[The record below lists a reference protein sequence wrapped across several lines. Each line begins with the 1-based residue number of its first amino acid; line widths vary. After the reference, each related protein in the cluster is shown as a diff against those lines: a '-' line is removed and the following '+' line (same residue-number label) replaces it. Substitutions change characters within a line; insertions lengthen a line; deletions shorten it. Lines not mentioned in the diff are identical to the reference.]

1 MRLDVWRV
9 LMTMFSGTFYYTICR
24 LRLFVEFYS
33 ILLLWLL
40 RADVSGYPS
49 ERRLTCP
56 NLRPPKSP
64 PNLLKV
70 GTAMRVGCNLR
81 LRRAMVMTML
91 PHVKGVYHLC
101 ML

>member
-1 MRLDVWRV
+1 MSRCVASADDDVFGYV
-9 LMTMFSGTFYYTICR
+9 LLYYMSSATLCGI
-24 LRLFVEFYS
+24 LFHFIVMV
-33 ILLLWLL
+33 

-64 PNLLKV
+64 PSLLKV
-70 GTAMRVGCNLR
+70 GTATRVGCNLP
-81 LRRAMVMTML
+81 LRRAIMMTML

-101 ML
+101 MF